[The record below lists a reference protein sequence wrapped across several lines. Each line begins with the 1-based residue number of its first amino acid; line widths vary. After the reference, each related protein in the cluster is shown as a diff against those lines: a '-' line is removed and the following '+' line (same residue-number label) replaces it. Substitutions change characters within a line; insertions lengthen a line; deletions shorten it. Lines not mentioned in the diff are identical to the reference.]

1 MSKFETIKAAALGL
15 TDAEMSALRDWLDE
29 HAELRFDER
38 IERDERA
45 GKLEHLAERGRAN
58 LKAGRVTDL

>member
-1 MSKFETIKAAALGL
+1 MTKIETIKEAALQL
-15 TDAEMSALRDWLDE
+15 SDAEMAALRDWFDE
-29 HAELRFDER
+29 QAELRFDEQ

-45 GKLEHLAERGRAN
+45 GKLEPLAERGRAN